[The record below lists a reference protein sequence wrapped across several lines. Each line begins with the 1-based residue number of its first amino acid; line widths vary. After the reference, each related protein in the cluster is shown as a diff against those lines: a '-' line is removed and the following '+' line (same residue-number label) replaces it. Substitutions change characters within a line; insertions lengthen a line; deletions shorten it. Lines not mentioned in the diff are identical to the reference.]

1 MNSDQAFLPVL
12 LLVFAGCTSSFGSN
26 DEAAIRTV
34 MSEQGTAWDEGD
46 IPGFMEGYSDTI
58 CFIGKKG
65 KTCGREAVTA
75 NYIKSYPDKAAMGDL
90 SFGIHEVIPAGADH
104 AWMTGTWT
112 LYRAA
117 DTLGGGF
124 SLLWARETEGWRIV
138 RDHTY

>member
-1 MNSDQAFLPVL
+1 MMRPLALALLFVACAPRFEPSDEV
-12 LLVFAGCTSSFGSN
+12 
-26 DEAAIRTV
+26 AIRKV
-34 MSEQGTAWDEGD
+34 MSEQEMAWDRGD
-46 IPGFMEGYSDTI
+46 IPGFMAGYADTT

-75 NYIKSYPDKAAMGDL
+75 NYLKSYPDKAAMGDL
-90 SFGIHEVIPAGADH
+90 AFGIHEVVPAGAEH
-104 AWMTGTWT
+104 AWMTGTWN

-124 SLLWARETEGWRIV
+124 SLLWVKGAEGWRIA

>member
-1 MNSDQAFLPVL
+1 MRRLLPL
-12 LLVFAGCTSSFGSN
+12 LTLFAACASPFNGS
-26 DEAAIRTV
+26 DEAAIRKA
-34 MSEQGTAWDEGD
+34 MSDQELAWDKGD

-75 NYIKSYPDKAAMGDL
+75 NYLKSYPDKAAMGDL

-112 LYRAA
+112 LHRSA

-124 SLLWARETEGWRIV
+124 SLLWAREAEGWRIV